1 MKKTSKLLAAA
12 SLLLILGA
20 SAANAQT
27 REFRDPGYKGS
38 VYVGGNLLTGGE
50 KVTFFPSIGTSQGYM
65 FGDQFY
71 LGAGLQYDFLKKA
84 QTSAFADIQY
94 FTSDSPNS
102 LVLGLKA
109 GVTGAWSKDKLASA
123 PADAKGK
130 LHVEK
135 AWAFVTPS
143 VGYSWTLDNGCG
155 LTAAV
160 GTAVNFKKGEK
171 VNFAPQLT
179 VAFEF

>member
-12 SLLLILGA
+12 SLLLVLGA

-27 REFRDPGYKGS
+27 SEFRDPGYKGS

-50 KVTFFPSIGTSQGYM
+50 KASFFPSIGTSHGYM

-71 LGAGLQYDFLKKA
+71 LGAGLQYDFLKKP
-84 QTSAFADIQY
+84 QTSAFADLQY

-109 GVTGAWSKDKLASA
+109 GVAGAWSKDKLASA

-179 VAFEF
+179 LAFEF